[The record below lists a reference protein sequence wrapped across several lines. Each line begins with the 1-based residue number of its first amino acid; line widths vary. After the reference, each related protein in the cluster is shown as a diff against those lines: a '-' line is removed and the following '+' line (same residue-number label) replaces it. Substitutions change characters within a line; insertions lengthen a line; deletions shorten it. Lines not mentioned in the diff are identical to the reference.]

1 MKFSLQWLQELVKTK
16 LATKA
21 LVEQLT
27 MAGLEVGSVTPV
39 SGEFTK
45 VVIGKVLEAK
55 PHPNADKLQACI
67 VDIGKKDKLSIVCGA
82 KNVRKNLKV
91 AVALVGATLPGDLK
105 IKKVKLRGVD
115 SCGMICSAKELG
127 LGETSEGIME
137 LPQDAP
143 VNHDFAAYLHLED
156 TSIEI
161 DLTPNRGDCASLKG
175 LAREVA
181 AFNQCKYFLPK
192 IKAIKPKAKD
202 VLSINLKA
210 ERECPRYVGRII
222 RDINLEAST
231 PLWMQERLRRSG
243 LRSIDPIVDVTNYV
257 MLELGQPM
265 HAFDLNNISNGL
277 EIRLAKKGEKL
288 KLLDET
294 KIPLSPKDLVI
305 ADSKKPVALAG
316 VMGGENSGISKT
328 TKDIFLESAF
338 FDPIQVAESARR
350 FGLQTDSSYRF
361 ERGVDSQL
369 QVKAIERAT
378 ELLLDIVGGKPGPT
392 TEKHAREYL
401 PKPAKIKLRL
411 SRIAKIL
418 GIKIPAK
425 VVRDILRSLE
435 MSVKKCRDGFQ
446 VIVPSHRFDCTLEV
460 DLIEEVAR
468 IYGYENI
475 PARIYAAGL
484 TIPPI
489 ASNKISTKTMRALLQ
504 HRDYHEVITYSF
516 VDPKMQKLLD
526 PKQVPLTLTNPIASN
541 MAVMR
546 TNLWP
551 GLLDTL
557 MYNLNR
563 QQDRIRL
570 FEIGLRFREI
580 KDKLQQ
586 QQVVAGV
593 AYGLQNH
600 EQWGETKRLAD
611 FYDVKAD
618 IETMLHGTQSFK
630 NFVFKAASHPAL
642 HPGKCAQI
650 FKNDRVVGYLGVLHP
665 DIAQLLEL
673 KHEVVLFELSLDE
686 IQDKV
691 IPQYQPVSKYPA
703 IRRDL
708 AFLADKN
715 VLAAQI
721 ETIIRTEIGKLL
733 TDLAVFD
740 VYYGKDIDPQKKSIA
755 LSLTLQR
762 FDRTLNDHEVNEL
775 LTQVITSLE
784 EKLGLK
790 LRK

>member
-16 LATKA
+16 LSTET

-39 SGEFTK
+39 AGEFTK
-45 VVIGKVLEAK
+45 VIVGKVLEAE
-55 PHPNADKLQACI
+55 PHPNADKLQTCI

-91 AVALVGATLPGDLK
+91 AVAQVGATLPGDLK

-143 VNHDFAAYLHLED
+143 VSRDFAAYFNLKD
-156 TSIEI
+156 VSIEV
-161 DLTPNRGDCASLKG
+161 DLTPNRGDCVSLMG
-175 LAREVA
+175 VAREVA
-181 AFNQCKYFLPK
+181 ALNRCKYFFPK
-192 IKAIKPKAKD
+192 IKTIKPKVKD
-202 VLSINLKA
+202 ILSINLKVK
-210 ERECPRYVGRII
+210 RECPRYVGRII
-222 RDINLEAST
+222 RDINLESVT

-294 KIPLSPKDLVI
+294 TISLISKDLVI
-305 ADSKKPVALAG
+305 ADHKKPVALAG
-316 VMGGENSGISKT
+316 IMGGENSGISKK
-328 TKDIFLESAF
+328 TKDVFLESAF
-338 FDPIQVAESARR
+338 FDPIKIAESARR

-361 ERGVDSQL
+361 ERGVDPQL

-378 ELLLDIVGGKPGPT
+378 KLLLDIVGGKPAPII
-392 TEKHAREYL
+392 EKHAGEFL
-401 PKPAKIKLRL
+401 PKPSKIKLRL
-411 SRIAKIL
+411 PRIEKIL
-418 GIKIPAK
+418 GIKIPVK
-425 VVRDILRSLE
+425 TVQDILTRLE
-435 MSVKKCRDGFQ
+435 MKVKKRGNAFQ
-446 VIVPSHRFDCTLEV
+446 VIVPSHRFDCAREI

-468 IYGYENI
+468 IYGYKNI
-475 PARIYAAGL
+475 PAHIYDAGL
-484 TIPPI
+484 TTPPI
-489 ASNKISTKTMRALLQ
+489 PTNKISAKTMRALLQ

-516 VDPKMQKLLD
+516 VDSKTQKLLD
-526 PKQVPLTLTNPIASN
+526 PQQTPLTLTNPIASN

-551 GLLDTL
+551 GLLDVL

-563 QQDRIRL
+563 QQDRVRL

-580 KDKLQQ
+580 KGALKQ
-586 QQVVAGV
+586 QQVIAGL
-593 AYGLQNH
+593 AYGAQNR
-600 EQWGETKRLAD
+600 EQWDEGKRLTD

-618 IETMLHGTQSFK
+618 IEAMLQKTSFK
-630 NFVFKAASHPAL
+630 NFVFKATSHPAL

-650 FKNDRVVGYLGVLHP
+650 VRNDKVIGYLGVLHP
-665 DIAQLLEL
+665 DITRLLEL
-673 KHEVVLFELSLDE
+673 KHEVILFELSLDE
-686 IQDKV
+686 IQNKF
-691 IPQYQPVSKYPA
+691 IPQYQSVSKYPT

-708 AFLADKN
+708 AFLANKN
-715 VLAAQI
+715 ISSAQI

-733 TDLAVFD
+733 TDLVVFD
-740 VYYGKDIDPQKKSIA
+740 VYYGKDIDPEKKSIA
-755 LSLTLQR
+755 LGLTLQR

-784 EKLGLK
+784 EKLGLE
-790 LRK
+790 LRE